1 MNPAGTGRMA
11 VALIVLALLAVL
23 DWRTIEPGK
32 MQQVVWLLLGF
43 FALRIVLGWFR
54 SRKMENEAP
63 RRESDR
69 LDV

>member
-63 RRESDR
+63 GRESDR

>member
-43 FALRIVLGWFR
+43 FALRIVLGSFR

-63 RRESDR
+63 GRESDR